1 MLPLQI
7 ALTGNEGSGLHDVG
21 SYFKKNGV
29 EVFNA
34 DIQLKWILNYDEYI
48 IGLVKRKFGEGSVTS
63 GFLNPLYFNNDS
75 RFDDLIDIVEFKL
88 FDQLSKF
95 RFKSR
100 DKCYI
105 IFLSSLLHERNWIN
119 RFDMTVMVT
128 RSTDERIESFYK
140 NSEYS
145 ISQAKM
151 IFSNEM
157 SQSDKSINSE
167 FVLDNLSKSMIDSQV
182 KNIDSQIV
190 NYYLKTR
197 N

>member
-1 MLPLQI
+1 
-7 ALTGNEGSGLHDVG
+7 
-21 SYFKKNGV
+21 
-29 EVFNA
+29 
-34 DIQLKWILNYDEYI
+34 
-48 IGLVKRKFGEGSVTS
+48 
-63 GFLNPLYFNNDS
+63 
-75 RFDDLIDIVEFKL
+75 
-88 FDQLSKF
+88 
-95 RFKSR
+95 
-100 DKCYI
+100 
-105 IFLSSLLHERNWIN
+105 
-119 RFDMTVMVT
+119 MVT
-128 RSTDERIESFYK
+128 RSTDERIESFYN